1 VKYPCALALMFAV
14 SNLHAAEPEDESDIE
29 EITVVATRSRQLVRD
44 QAVRVEVVPQE
55 ELEESQTVAPGNLTN
70 LLNELAGARMDLPS
84 AGLGGTSLRLRGMP
98 GRHAQVLSDGLAL
111 SGSQTDSFSLLQV
124 PPIDLGRVEV
134 VKGVASAL
142 YGGSALAGV
151 LNLVSRPPDGKSLW
165 LLSQSSVGGSD
176 ADVFISRPGAT
187 RGGFTL
193 AGSGHFQ
200 ARRDEDHDGWAE
212 LPGYERL
219 TARPRW
225 FVEHGDERLFA
236 TLGFIGERREGGT
249 TGDNT
254 VASGQPFPVAL
265 DTRHVD
271 AGMVGSITGDDGSI
285 VGGKWY
291 AVHTAHERRFGAEE
305 VDDSITSFAAE
316 ATWQSKLGLHD
327 WTLGAALLYDEL
339 SVPAVSGV
347 GYRYTVPGVFAQDE
361 FSPAGWLSVSASAR
375 VDFHDEFGTFVS
387 PRLSALFRLDP
398 DVTLRASF
406 GTGYSPVTPLVDE
419 IEDIGFGALDPL
431 QGLQAERASS
441 GSLDLKWTPRPF
453 EINFSAFASE
463 IRHPLN
469 VAEAPQPGRVMIVN
483 DREPLKIRGAELLVG
498 CVVGDTHLLINST
511 YLDVTEEFPAGER
524 RTAELIPELSAEIAA
539 IFELEG
545 HGRAG
550 VEVSYTGSQQ
560 LHDDPYL
567 SSTPSLLEVNA
578 LAEWN
583 FGKASLFLNAMNLT
597 DEKQQE
603 HSPLLRPA
611 TSPGLGGNPVVDAW
625 APLVGRYFS
634 LGVRG
639 NF

>member
-1 VKYPCALALMFAV
+1 MRHPFVLALMFAA
-14 SNLHAAEPEDESDIE
+14 SNLQAAEPDDDADIE

-111 SGSQTDSFSLLQV
+111 TGSQTDSFSLLQV
-124 PPIDLGRVEV
+124 PPIDLSRVEV

-151 LNLVSRPPDGKSLW
+151 LNLVSRPPDGESQW
-165 LLSQSSVGGSD
+165 LLSQSSLGGSD
-176 ADVFISRPGAT
+176 ADVFFSRPGPA
-187 RGGFTL
+187 GGFTF
-193 AGSGHFQ
+193 AGSGHYQ

-212 LPGYERL
+212 LPGYERA

-225 FVEHGDERLFA
+225 FVEDGSKRLFA
-236 TLGFIGERREGGT
+236 TLGFIGEHREGGT

-254 VASGQPFPVAL
+254 VASGDTFPVSL

-271 AGMVGSITGDDGSI
+271 AGMVGSIMRDDGSI
-285 VGGKWY
+285 LGGRWY
-291 AVHTAHERRFGAEE
+291 AVHTRHDHEFGTAA
-305 VDDSITSFAAE
+305 VDDSVTSFAAE
-316 ATWQSKLGLHD
+316 ATWQSKIGIHE

-339 SVPAVSGV
+339 SVPDVAGV

-361 FSPAGWLSVSASAR
+361 FSPASWLSVSASTR
-375 VDFHDEFGTFVS
+375 VDFHDELGTFVS

-419 IEDIGFGALDPL
+419 IEEIGFAALDPL
-431 QGLQAERASS
+431 TGLQAERAAS
-441 GSLDLKWTPRPF
+441 GSLDLKWVVRPF
-453 EINFSAFASE
+453 EINLSTFASE
-463 IRHPLN
+463 IRHPLD
-469 VAEAPQPGRVMIVN
+469 AEDAPQPGRVMIVN
-483 DREPLKIRGAELLVG
+483 DGEPIRIRGAELLVG
-498 CVVGDTHLLINST
+498 CVIGETHLLFNST
-511 YLDVTEEFPAGER
+511 YMDATEDSPGGGRRKVGLMPEF
-524 RTAELIPELSAEIAA
+524 SAEIAA

-550 VEVSYTGSQQ
+550 FELSYTGPQEV
-560 LHDDPYL
+560 HDDPFL
-567 SSTPSLLEVNA
+567 SVTPSLLELNA
-578 LAEWN
+578 LAEWS
-583 FGKASLFLNAMNLT
+583 FGKFSLFVNALNLT
-597 DEKQQE
+597 DEQQQD
-603 HSPLLRPA
+603 HSPLLRPSTA
-611 TSPGLGGNPVVDAW
+611 PGLGGNPVVDAW

>member
-1 VKYPCALALMFAV
+1 VKYCCALALIFAA
-14 SNLHAAEPEDESDIE
+14 SNLQAAEPEDDSDIE

-55 ELEESQTVAPGNLTN
+55 ELEESQTVAPGDLTN

-151 LNLVSRPPDGKSLW
+151 LNLVSRPPDGKSQW
-165 LLSQSSVGGSD
+165 LLSQGSLGGSD
-176 ADVFISRPGAT
+176 ADLFISRPGT
-187 RGGFTL
+187 SGGFTF
-193 AGSGHFQ
+193 AGSGHYR

-212 LPGYERL
+212 LPGYERV

-225 FVEHGDERLFA
+225 FIDDGSEHIFA
-236 TLGFIGERREGGT
+236 TLGFSGERREGGT
-249 TGDNT
+249 TGDNR
-254 VASGQPFPVAL
+254 VASGEQFPVTL
-265 DTRHVD
+265 DTGHID
-271 AGMVGSITGDDGSI
+271 AGMVGSLTRDDGSI

-291 AVHTAHERRFGAEE
+291 AVHTRHEREFGSDNVE
-305 VDDSITSFAAE
+305 DSITSFAAE
-316 ATWQSKLGLHD
+316 ATWQVKHGIHE
-327 WTLGAALLYDEL
+327 WTLGVAMLYDEL
-339 SVPAVSGV
+339 SVPDIAGV
-347 GYRYTVPGVFAQDE
+347 GYRYTVPGLFAQDE
-361 FSPAGWLSVSASAR
+361 FSPTSWLSVSASGR
-375 VDFHDEFGTFVS
+375 VDFQDEFGTFVS

-398 DVTLRASF
+398 DLTLRASF

-419 IEDIGFGALDPL
+419 IEDIGFGSLEPL
-431 QGLQAERASS
+431 QSLQAERASS
-441 GSLDLKWTPRPF
+441 GSLDLKWVLRPL
-453 EINFSAFASE
+453 EINLSAFASE
-463 IRHPLN
+463 IRHPLD
-469 VAEAPQPGRVMIVN
+469 AEAAPQPDRVMIVN

-498 CVVGDTHLLINST
+498 CVIGETHLLVNST
-511 YLDVTEEFPAGER
+511 YMDATEESPTGGR
-524 RTAELIPELSAEIAA
+524 RAAELMPELSAEIAA

-550 VEVSYTGSQQ
+550 FEISYTGSQEV
-560 LHDDPYL
+560 HDDPYVAT
-567 SSTPSLLEVNA
+567 TPALLEVNA

-583 FGKASLFLNAMNLT
+583 FGEFSLFLNAMNLT
-597 DEKQQE
+597 DEQQQDR
-603 HSPLLRPA
+603 SPLLRPA
-611 TSPGLGGNPVVDAW
+611 AAPGLGGNPVVDAW

-634 LGVRG
+634 IGVRG
-639 NF
+639 SF

>member
-1 VKYPCALALMFAV
+1 MKFPCILALLCAAT
-14 SNLHAAEPEDESDIE
+14 SAHGAEPDDDSAIE

-151 LNLVSRPPDGKSLW
+151 LNLVSRPPDGKSQW
-165 LLSQSSVGGSD
+165 LLSQSSTGGSD
-176 ADVFISRPGAT
+176 ADVFLSRPGAAG
-187 RGGFTL
+187 GGFTL
-193 AGSGHFQ
+193 AGSGHYQ
-200 ARRDEDHDGWAE
+200 ARRDDDHDGWAE
-212 LPGYERL
+212 LPGFERL

-225 FVEHGDERLFA
+225 FMDDGRQRLFA

-249 TGDNT
+249 TGSNLLP
-254 VASGQPFPVAL
+254 SGEPFAVAL
-265 DTRHVD
+265 DTSHID
-271 AGMVGSITGDDGSI
+271 AGMTGNVTRDDGSI
-285 VGGKWY
+285 LAGQWY
-291 AVHTAHERRFGAEE
+291 AVHTRHERQFGEARIA
-305 VDDSITSFAAE
+305 DTLTSFAAE
-316 ATWQSKLGLHD
+316 ASWQAKRGIHD
-327 WTLGAALLYDEL
+327 WTLGAALQYDEL
-339 SVPAVSGV
+339 SVPDVAGV
-347 GYRYTVPGVFAQDE
+347 GHRYTVPGVFAQDE
-361 FSPAGWLSVSASAR
+361 FAPAKWLSVSASAR

-406 GTGYSPVTPLVDE
+406 GTGYAPVTPQVDE
-419 IEDIGFGALDPL
+419 IEDVGFGALDPL
-431 QGLQAERASS
+431 RGLEPERASS
-441 GSLDLKWTPRPF
+441 GSLDLKWLLRPF
-453 EINFSAFASE
+453 EINLSAFASE
-463 IRHPLN
+463 IRQPLD
-469 VAEAPQPGRVMIVN
+469 AQDAPQPGRVMIVN
-483 DREPLKIRGAELLVG
+483 DREPLRVRGAELLVG
-498 CVVGDTHLLINST
+498 CTVGETHLLFNST
-511 YLDVTEEFPAGER
+511 YLHSTEESPGGGRRPTELMPAL
-524 RTAELIPELSAEIAA
+524 TAEIAA

-550 VEVSYTGSQQ
+550 FEIGYTGPQDV
-560 LHDDPYL
+560 HEDPYL
-567 SSTPSLLEVNA
+567 TRTPSLLEINA

-583 FGKASLFLNAMNLT
+583 FGKVSLFVNAMNLG
-597 DEKQQE
+597 DERQQD
-603 HSPLLRPA
+603 HAPLLRPA
-611 TSPGLGGNPVVDAW
+611 NAPGLGGNPVVDAW

-634 LGVRG
+634 LGLRG